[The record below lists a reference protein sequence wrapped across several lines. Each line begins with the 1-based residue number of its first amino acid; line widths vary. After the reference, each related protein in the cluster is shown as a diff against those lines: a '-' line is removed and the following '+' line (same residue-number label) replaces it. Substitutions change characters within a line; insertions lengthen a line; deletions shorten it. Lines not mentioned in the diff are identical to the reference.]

1 MWVIAVYD
9 CPMTTER
16 ARRAYTEFRRDL
28 LRENFVQLQNSL
40 YVRHFPTKITAD
52 ACVHRLKWAIPE
64 AASVAFFIVTDKQ
77 YAMTKEYFGTRETRK
92 RPNEPEQIQLF

>member
-9 CPMTTER
+9 CPMTTHE
-16 ARRAYTEFRRDL
+16 ARKAYTEFRKNL

-40 YVRHFPTKITAD
+40 YVRHFPTKLTAD
-52 ACVHRLKWAIPE
+52 ACIHRLKTGIPK

-77 YAMTKEYFGTRETRK
+77 YAMTREYFGTNETQK
-92 RPNEPEQIQLF
+92 RPDEPQQIQIF